1 MFLSK
6 FITVVKSLYYIYIC
20 RFTHSKSRDCD
31 CGSYCAIVLLENNY
45 IKLST
50 NHTHTRA
57 AICTPWLFN
66 SFVCSAS
73 LIIIQILKICPHEI
87 ISNLFYNHSFGGN
100 ASMAVSRTYY
110 LCIFFLLL
118 TQETIRNLTK
128 LSKKPGLC
136 VWQARLDIMHLYE
149 KKPFQTEEG
158 NLMFAFSTACYSS
171 KVLFIF
177 MGINDFTK
185 RLSVI
190 AHNTQT
196 G

>member
-1 MFLSK
+1 M
-6 FITVVKSLYYIYIC
+6 C

-110 LCIFFLLL
+110 LCIFFFTSNTRNHQEPYETIKETWALRLASSFGHYALVWEETFSNWRGQLDVCLFNCLLL
-118 TQETIRNLTK
+118 FK
-128 LSKKPGLC
+128 S
-136 VWQARLDIMHLYE
+136 
-149 KKPFQTEEG
+149 
-158 NLMFAFSTACYSS
+158 
-171 KVLFIF
+171 FIYF
-177 MGINDFTK
+177 YGD
-185 RLSVI
+185 
-190 AHNTQT
+190 
-196 G
+196 